1 MKSGNLTTSLDP
13 ALSPAGDALPIIDQ
27 AEVEPRFR
35 AVVARNG
42 ERRGI
47 RLEQIY
53 WEGLSRMSAAGKV
66 TTGDLVEY
74 TAVQL
79 PQPGNLTSLLRVM
92 SLKWALGRLASVE
105 DISSMDNLNAL
116 VQASP
121 SPTVVLTRDKR
132 IHLFNEAFLSMLR
145 QRLVIDEFAQL
156 MKNLKFSVD
165 THIDDAMETLQAKR
179 GKTLNTGFSISC
191 GKQSITGQINLAL
204 APAHEKPMLVGYISR
219 F

>member
-1 MKSGNLTTSLDP
+1 MKPGNLTPSLKP
-13 ALSPAGDALPIIDQ
+13 SADALPIIDQ

-79 PQPGNLTSLLRVM
+79 PQPGNLTSLLRVL

-121 SPTVVLTRDKR
+121 SPTVVLTRDKH
-132 IHLFNEAFLSMLR
+132 IHLFNEAFLLMLR
-145 QRLVIDEFAQL
+145 QRLIIDEYAQL
-156 MKNLKFSVD
+156 MKNLKFSID

-191 GKQSITGQINLAL
+191 GKQNITGQINLAL

>member
-1 MKSGNLTTSLDP
+1 MKPGNLTPSIE
-13 ALSPAGDALPIIDQ
+13 PAGDALPLLDRE
-27 AEVEPRFR
+27 EVEPRFR

-47 RLEQIY
+47 RLERIY
-53 WEGLSRMSAAGKV
+53 WEGLNRMSVAGKV
-66 TTGDLVEY
+66 TTGDLVQH

-79 PQPGNLTSLLRVM
+79 PEPGNLTSLLRVL

-145 QRLVIDEFAQL
+145 QRLIVDEMAQM
-156 MKNLKFSVD
+156 MKSLKFSVD
-165 THIDDAMETLQAKR
+165 THIDDAMDTLQAKR
-179 GKTLNTGFSISC
+179 GKTLNTGFTISC
-191 GKQSITGQINLAL
+191 AKQTIVGQINLAL
-204 APAHEKPMLVGYISR
+204 APAHEKPMLIGYISR
-219 F
+219 Y